1 MHKVIFYIWYKIPRF
16 FLIFLLPLS
25 GIYFIAII
33 IRKYFL
39 ISIFSRYKSQSN
51 LIIIG
56 NLNVGGSGKTPL
68 TIWLANYFKSN
79 EKKVAIVSSGYGS
92 KVTSPQIINND
103 SNPEMVGDESI
114 LLHEKTQVTV
124 ISGNNRVSSTK
135 FLEDNKFDYI
145 IHDDGL
151 QHYSLH
157 RQHELIL
164 IKNDTNKNNNY
175 LLPCGP
181 LREPMSFHPNAQYV
195 LSNYKGNDTPGFY
208 SQLTKIRSGKNG
220 ILYELNDNKFL
231 NALLITAIADNH
243 ALIEEL
249 KTYNVTLKYLT
260 FPDHYQFKEN
270 DIPITNEA
278 ILVTEKD
285 FVKIKC
291 FNMDNIYI
299 LEQEILPNEKLV
311 KLIDNI

>member
-1 MHKVIFYIWYKIPRF
+1 MHKIIFYIWYKFPKF
-16 FLIFLLPLS
+16 LLIFFLPLS
-25 GIYFIAII
+25 GIYFTIII

-39 ISIFSRYKSQSN
+39 TNIFTSFKPQSN
-51 LIIIG
+51 IIIVG
-56 NLNVGGSGKTPL
+56 NLNVGGSGKTPF
-68 TIWLANYFKSN
+68 TIWLTNYFKNN
-79 EKKVAIVSSGYGS
+79 EKKIAIVSSGYGS
-92 KVTSPQIINND
+92 KVTSPETINNN
-103 SNPEMVGDESI
+103 SKPEMVGDESI
-114 LLHEKTQVTV
+114 LLYEKTQVTV
-124 ISGNNRVSSTK
+124 ISGNNRVTSTK
-135 FLEDNKFDYI
+135 YLNENRYDYI

-151 QHYSLH
+151 QHYRLD

-164 IKNDTNKNNNY
+164 IKHDTNKKNNY

-181 LREPMSFHPNAQYV
+181 LREPMSFHPDAHYV
-195 LSNYKGNDTPGFY
+195 LSNYKGNDVPGFY
-208 SQLTKIRSGKNG
+208 SQLTKIRSGKSG
-220 ILYELNDNKFL
+220 ALYELNDNKFL
-231 NALLITAIADNH
+231 NASLVTAIADNQ

-299 LEQEILPNEKLV
+299 LEHEIIPNDKLV
-311 KLIDNI
+311 KLIRDL